1 MSGVF
6 TTTGHRSLWHLQLAW
21 LFGAAR
27 GVGREEV
34 SDVSRRETAMWHRR
48 TKVAGVLHFRVAAA
62 GTPEWG
68 LLLPPPKLP
77 PSGSSRQITAR
88 RLMTT
93 LQIKHI
99 TLRTLCE
106 SLLTDWRPPPSKL
119 TAPVTSP
126 LRPPPRTRNR
136 HSSRCLRAALEKQK
150 ETQHY

>member
-1 MSGVF
+1 
-6 TTTGHRSLWHLQLAW
+6 
-21 LFGAAR
+21 
-27 GVGREEV
+27 
-34 SDVSRRETAMWHRR
+34 MWHRR

-99 TLRTLCE
+99 TLRTLCK
-106 SLLTDWRPPPSKL
+106 SLLTDGPAFQTHSACHQPPAAPSQD
-119 TAPVTSP
+119 
-126 LRPPPRTRNR
+126 
-136 HSSRCLRAALEKQK
+136 QK
-150 ETQHY
+150 PTLF